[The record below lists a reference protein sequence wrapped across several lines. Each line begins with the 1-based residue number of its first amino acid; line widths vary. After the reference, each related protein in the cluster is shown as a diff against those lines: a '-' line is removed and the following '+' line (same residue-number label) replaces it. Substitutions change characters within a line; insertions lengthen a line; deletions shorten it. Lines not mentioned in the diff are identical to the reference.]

1 MCVQPL
7 SIRPMIQAHM
17 GGALPTPGA
26 APPTSVKP
34 ITRSSSSVAGGWSA
48 DSSLRVLSQVIGFL
62 WVLVQMHSQLNW
74 LFIAVLNMNV
84 SRYRC
89 FSELSEAFTGYDSTP

>member
-7 SIRPMIQAHM
+7 SIQPRIQAHT

-62 WVLVQMHSQLNW
+62 SLGFSTNAQPAELVIYSSVKYECIQILVLQRTVRGIHRL
-74 LFIAVLNMNV
+74 
-84 SRYRC
+84 
-89 FSELSEAFTGYDSTP
+89 